1 MRKTRAW
8 ITMVRKGLVGFALAI
23 LLASAAGWA
32 GAADLAGAKDH
43 PLVKRFGGSEIVG
56 YDSKRFVEYDLQ
68 TSTFTSY
75 DLGAKKRQYVS
86 PPLALS
92 GSLTRLW
99 YEAAGEASSLELLRN
114 YENELKAE
122 GFEILYDST
131 KDAAATKWNNLT
143 F

>member
-1 MRKTRAW
+1 M
-8 ITMVRKGLVGFALAI
+8 
-23 LLASAAGWA
+23 
-32 GAADLAGAKDH
+32 
-43 PLVKRFGGSEIVG
+43 
-56 YDSKRFVEYDLQ
+56 
-68 TSTFTSY
+68 
-75 DLGAKKRQYVS
+75 S

-131 KDAAATKWNNLT
+131 KDAAATKWNNFLAP
-143 F
+143 FGDMKI

>member
-75 DLGAKKRQYVS
+75 DLGPRN
-86 PPLALS
+86 
-92 GSLTRLW
+92 GSMCRRRW
-99 YEAAGEASSLELLRN
+99 RCQAR
-114 YENELKAE
+114 
-122 GFEILYDST
+122 
-131 KDAAATKWNNLT
+131 
-143 F
+143 